1 MGAWD
6 PLCRQV
12 PASVSRGP
20 AGEPRAMPAAPTA
33 LLLDCQGE
41 LAEWGG
47 AGASGVEHGPL
58 KNPTLHLSLSNPTS
72 DTWVFL

>member
-12 PASVSRGP
+12 PASVCRGP
-20 AGEPRAMPAAPTA
+20 AGEPRAIPAAPTA
-33 LLLDCQGE
+33 LLLDCQEE
-41 LAEWGG
+41 LAGRGG
-47 AGASGVEHGPL
+47 AGASGAEHGPL
-58 KNPTLHLSLSNPTS
+58 KTPALHPSLSDPTL